1 MVYFDQDD
9 GYWYIDLPEYD
20 GIQFVS
26 EEEAQEYMRK

>member
-1 MVYFDQDD
+1 MVYYDQDD
-9 GYWYIDLPEYD
+9 GYWHIDLPEYD